1 MPRNGLFY
9 LILPI
14 NQKQLKIH
22 DFYHFIPSFHTF
34 KTPKIQNFKL
44 KGEASS
50 VQEGERAFTPTPK
63 WRTCPDLPLIRPQID
78 FMKALAA
85 LVASKRGLAS
95 CREVIENRFFERSSL
110 FLRRPTQREASSS
123 QSGGGSGEDGGRH
136 VILGWGWMPPTL
148 NTACPPGF

>member
-1 MPRNGLFY
+1 MPRDGLFY

-34 KTPKIQNFKL
+34 KTPKIQYFKL

-50 VQEGERAFTPTPK
+50 VQEGEGAFTPTPK
-63 WRTCPDLPLIRPQID
+63 RRACPDLPLIRPQID

-85 LVASKRGLAS
+85 LFASKRGLAS
-95 CREVIENRFFERSSL
+95 CKQIIKNRFFERSSL
-110 FLRRPTQREASSS
+110 FLRRPTQREPSSS

-136 VILGWGWMPPTL
+136 VIWVWG
-148 NTACPPGF
+148 